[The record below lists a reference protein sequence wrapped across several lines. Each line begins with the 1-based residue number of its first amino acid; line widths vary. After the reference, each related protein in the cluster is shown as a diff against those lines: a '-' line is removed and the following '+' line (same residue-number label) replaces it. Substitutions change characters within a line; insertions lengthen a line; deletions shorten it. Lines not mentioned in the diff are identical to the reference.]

1 MTKKEALTI
10 LSPLGNTAED
20 LKQAYRKAALKYH
33 PDHGGDVEIM
43 KLVNEAYDLLKKE
56 TWTIE
61 EKEEADQDV
70 SIAEELLQQWNKIK
84 FLYKINGEIAG
95 RWIWVT
101 GETWRHK
108 KILKDIG
115 FRWSPN
121 KFAWYWHEDDYQ
133 KKNGK
138 NYSLDDIR
146 RKYGSTGLKNE
157 YQTVLT

>member
-1 MTKKEALTI
+1 MTKQEALSI
-10 LSPLGNTAED
+10 LRPEGNTAEA
-20 LKQAYRKAALKYH
+20 LKQAYRAAAFKFH
-33 PDHGGDVEIM
+33 PDHGGDLEIM
-43 KLVNEAYDLLKKE
+43 KLVNAAYDLLKKE

-61 EKEEADQDV
+61 EKEEADQEV

-84 FLYKINGEIAG
+84 FLPKIIGEIAG

-115 FRWSPN
+115 FKWSPN
-121 KFAWYWHEDDYQ
+121 KAAWYWHEADYK

-138 NYSLDDIR
+138 KYSLDDIR
-146 RKYGSTGLKNE
+146 KKYGSHGLRTE
-157 YQTVLT
+157 SQSALA